1 MKKSVVFIINPAS
14 GFGKTK
20 TKLKS
25 IVKEIKRQRSGA
37 RILETYHALHATS
50 LTKEA
55 LKTGVER
62 IVVVG
67 GDGTLNE
74 VVNGFFDA
82 EGRLWND
89 QASLAIVPS
98 GSGSDFVRTM
108 KKRDSLAEAIEFALE
123 DKAKL
128 TDVGL
133 VEAKDAMGRNISR
146 YFMNVSSL
154 GLSGLVAGFMRTM
167 TRNFGPKA
175 AYFFSTVKAI
185 RALAPQSIILNDDE
199 GNEQKVDNCC
209 LVSFANGRYYG
220 SGMKI
225 APYAELDDGKF
236 DVIAIRD
243 LSVGFFLT
251 HGYKVYQGTHLELDN
266 VVSLKGAA
274 YNVRATGIEPVYIE
288 TDGELFA
295 QLPARY
301 SIKHNA
307 LSIVRDEI

>member
-14 GFGKTK
+14 AYGKTK
-20 TKLKS
+20 TKLKT
-25 IVKEIKRQRSGA
+25 IIKEIKRQKSDA
-37 RILETYHALHATS
+37 RILETYHTLHATS
-50 LTKEA
+50 LAKEA
-55 LKTGVER
+55 LKNGVER

-98 GSGSDFVRTM
+98 GSGSDFIRNM
-108 KKRDSLAEAIEFALE
+108 QKRENLSEAIEFALE
-123 DKAKL
+123 AEGKL
-128 TDVGL
+128 SDIGF
-133 VEAKDAMGRNISR
+133 VEAHDAMGRKVSR
-146 YFMNVSSL
+146 YFINVSSL

-185 RALAPQSIILNDDE
+185 RALEPQTVVLTDDD
-199 GNEQKVDNCC
+199 GKEQRIDNCC

-225 APYAELDDGKF
+225 APYAELDDGLL
-236 DVIAIRD
+236 DVIGIRD
-243 LSVGFFLT
+243 LSVSFFLT
-251 HGYKVYQGTHLELDN
+251 HGYRVYQGTHLDLNN
-266 VVSLKGAA
+266 VVSSRNKA
-274 YNVRATGIEPVYIE
+274 YNVRALGIEPMYIE

-301 SIKHNA
+301 LVKHKA
-307 LSIVRDEI
+307 ISIVRD